1 MFLSRYISLTALAA
15 VCAGPVAAAG
25 IERSVLSP
33 RILFEDGRYAEFS
46 LGFLAPELEDPTSPS
61 NGNLFNTAF
70 GGGAAFKDDITGE
83 LSYAIAI
90 GTPWGVDTEYPDD
103 GFYAGVTGR
112 LTGIDLSAILAYD
125 VTPEF
130 KLYGGLRGQML
141 EASAEVPFVAGY
153 EIEADR
159 DFGFGYL
166 AGAAY
171 QRPDIALRVSLT
183 YFSAISHT
191 LDTTETSLAPLPTDT
206 ETEIETPQ
214 SVTLE
219 FQTGIM
225 EDTLLFGSVR
235 WVDWSEF
242 IIDPPSYPPTDPF
255 VDYEEDWW
263 TYTLGVGRRFNDT
276 WSGSLSVTYEPATD
290 TTLTTLGPV
299 DGRTAV
305 TAGVVYNRDNMK
317 ITGGLTYTWLGE
329 TSTVLD
335 DFEDGTAISGG
346 LRIGFA
352 L

>member
-1 MFLSRYISLTALAA
+1 MSFTKHTSLTALAA
-15 VCAGPVAAAG
+15 LCAGPVAAAG
-25 IERSVLSP
+25 IERSTLSP
-33 RILFEDGRYAEFS
+33 RILFEEGRYVEFS
-46 LGFLAPELEDPTSPS
+46 LGFLAPNLEDPTSPS
-61 NGNLFNTAF
+61 DGNLFNNDF
-70 GGGAAFKDDITGE
+70 GGGAAYKADINDQ
-83 LSYAIAI
+83 LSYALAI
-90 GTPWGVDTEYPDD
+90 GTPWGVNTEYPND

-112 LTGIDLSAILAYD
+112 LTSVDVSAILAYD
-125 VTPEF
+125 ISPEF
-130 KLYGGLRGQML
+130 KLYGGVRGQMM

-166 AGAAY
+166 VGAAY

-183 YFSAISHT
+183 YFSAINHT
-191 LDTTETSLAPLPTDT
+191 LDTTETSLFPLPTDT

-235 WVDWSEF
+235 WADWSEF
-242 IIDPPSYPPTDPF
+242 IIDPPSYPPADPF

-276 WSGSLSVTYEPATD
+276 WSGSLSVTYEPPTD

-305 TAGVVYNRDNMK
+305 TAGLVYTQDRMK
-317 ITGGLTYTWLGE
+317 ITSGLTYTWLGD

-335 DFEDGTAISGG
+335 DFEGGTAISGG
-346 LRIGFA
+346 VRIGFS